1 LPATTIFD
9 HPTPTTLTEH
19 LHQQLTPNTA
29 DMAREEQVQG
39 ASVEAE
45 IRRALM
51 GVPLTRLREAG
62 LMKPL
67 LVLLG
72 LEDPEAE
79 DSETSGS
86 GEGAIDDMD
95 VDDLLQ
101 IALGTD
107 S

>member
-1 LPATTIFD
+1 TIFD
-9 HPTPTTLTEH
+9 HPTPHALTDH
-19 LHQQLTPNTA
+19 LLTQLTPNTA
-29 DMAREEQVQG
+29 DLGQQEQVQG
-39 ASVEAE
+39 AAGEAE

-51 GVPLTRLREAG
+51 GVPLSRLKEAG

-72 LEDPEAE
+72 LEDPDAE
-79 DSETSGS
+79 ESAGS
-86 GEGAIDDMD
+86 AASAAGEDAIDGMA
-95 VDDLLQ
+95 VEDLLQ